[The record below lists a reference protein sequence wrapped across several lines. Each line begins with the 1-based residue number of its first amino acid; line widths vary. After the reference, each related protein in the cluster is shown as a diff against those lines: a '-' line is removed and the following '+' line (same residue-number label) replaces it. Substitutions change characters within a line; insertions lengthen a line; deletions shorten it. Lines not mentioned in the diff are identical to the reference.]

1 LIKKLDRQDR
11 NKQELL
17 QKGGESLCFDC
28 KRAKKLNS
36 RYINIVGKLSRRGK
50 LKKKALLSLSMV
62 LIIIVVMGLVGA
74 CSSTPSTTTATST
87 AASTPTAKPVTLI
100 FQSFD
105 PEDSIWGHV
114 FGAWFKDLEQKSGGR
129 VKIES
134 HWNGELVGLG
144 DVFDAI
150 KKDTLDIGTHLTSV
164 PAGRFPMDEISA
176 FTALDVIT
184 ANYSRVQWELHK
196 GIPEMNAPFSDVKVI
211 WIGNS
216 WPNPLGTSKKFG
228 PVTKFSD
235 NQGLKEVVFGD
246 WQAQL
251 GAALGRTGVSLQPAD
266 TYSSFDKGV
275 ADGMQASI
283 TLFRTSKFGEVL
295 PNVTLMAGTL
305 GAWSVIMNKDKFN
318 TLPSDIQQY
327 INDSSDK
334 LVDAFDAECLKE
346 YQSDMA
352 AYPGQF
358 GTKFVTIPANE
369 LDKWN
374 QARQPVFDKFISTLN
389 AKGLPGTK
397 LMSEWQRLE
406 KQYTIK

>member
-1 LIKKLDRQDR
+1 M
-11 NKQELL
+11 
-17 QKGGESLCFDC
+17 
-28 KRAKKLNS
+28 
-36 RYINIVGKLSRRGK
+36 
-50 LKKKALLSLSMV
+50 LKKPLLTISLIMIIVMV
-62 LIIIVVMGLVGA
+62 LGILGA
-74 CSSTPSTTTATST
+74 CSSTPSTTTATLTTTST
-87 AASTPTAKPVTLI
+87 ATSTATATKTSTTTATTTIKPVTFI

-114 FGAWFKDLEQKSGGR
+114 FGTWFKELETQSGGR
-129 VKIES
+129 VHVET

-144 DVFDAI
+144 DVYEAVT
-150 KKDTLDIGTHLTSV
+150 KGTLDIATQLTSFPSGV
-164 PAGRFPMDEISA
+164 MPMDEISA
-176 FTALDVIT
+176 FTSLNVTT

-196 GIPEMNAPFSDVKVI
+196 EFPEMQAPFKDVKVI

-216 WPNPLGTSKKFG
+216 WPNPLCTSKKFG

-235 NQGLKEVVFGD
+235 NQGMKEVVFGD

-251 GAALGRTGVSLQPAD
+251 GASLGRTGVSLLPPD

-283 TLFRTSKFGEVL
+283 TLLRTAKFGEVL

-305 GAWSVIMNKDKFN
+305 GAWSVIMNQAKFN
-318 TLPSDIQQY
+318 QLPADVQQY
-327 INDSSDK
+327 INASSEK

-346 YQSDMA
+346 YQNDIA
-352 AYPGQF
+352 AFPAQF
-358 GTKFVTIPANE
+358 GTKFYTIPASE

-374 QARQPVFDKFISTLN
+374 QARQPVFDKFVASLN
-389 AKGLPGTK
+389 AKSLPGTK
-397 LMSEWQRLE
+397 LMSEWLRLE

>member
-1 LIKKLDRQDR
+1 MRGEKMKEKQSKQLLTLTISLGLALIMLMTAFM
-11 NKQELL
+11 
-17 QKGGESLCFDC
+17 GG
-28 KRAKKLNS
+28 
-36 RYINIVGKLSRRGK
+36 
-50 LKKKALLSLSMV
+50 
-62 LIIIVVMGLVGA
+62 
-74 CSSTPSTTTATST
+74 CSSTPSTTSATTTATTTST
-87 AASTPTAKPVTLI
+87 TVVKPVTLI

-114 FGAWFKDLEQKSGGR
+114 FGTWFKELETQSGGK
-129 VKIES
+129 VKVET

-144 DVFDAI
+144 DVYDAVT
-150 KKDTLDIGTHLTSV
+150 KGTLDIATQLTSF
-164 PAGRFPMDEISA
+164 PAGLMPMDEVSA
-176 FTALDVIT
+176 FTSLSVTT

-196 GIPEMNAPFSDVKVI
+196 AIPEMNAPFKDVKAI

-228 PVTKFSD
+228 PVTTLAQ

-251 GAALGRTGVSLQPAD
+251 GASLGRTGVSLLPPD

-275 ADGMQASI
+275 ADGMQSSI

-295 PNVTLMAGTL
+295 PNITLMAGTL
-305 GAWSVIMNKDKFN
+305 GAWSVIMNQAKFN
-318 TLPSDIQQY
+318 SLPADLQQY
-327 INDSSDK
+327 INASSEK

-346 YQSDMA
+346 YQSDIA
-352 AYPGQF
+352 AFPTQF
-358 GTKFVTIPANE
+358 GTKFYTIPASE

-374 QARQPVFDKFISTLN
+374 AARQPVFDKFVKTIN
-389 AKGLPGTK
+389 DKGLPGTK